1 MARRQFSLA
10 EIEYLRTLPAV
21 ESVTESRI
29 TYARS
34 FQVDCM
40 RRYLHG
46 ERPSS
51 IFIAVG
57 LSPSVVGH
65 KRVERNIARWKH
77 DEQIMREAK
86 RADET
91 ETGAED
97 VRDRVVEIHLGKI
110 QSLTCRIMALTERV
124 DKLEQMVAELRDNA

>member
-1 MARRQFSLA
+1 MA

-21 ESVTESRI
+21 ESVTENRI
-29 TYARS
+29 TYARA
-34 FQVDCM
+34 FQIDCM
-40 RRYLHG
+40 RRYLRG

-51 IFIAVG
+51 IFIAAG

-86 RADET
+86 RAEET

-97 VRDRVVEIHLGKI
+97 VRDRVVETHLGKI
-110 QSLTCRIMALTERV
+110 QSLTCQIMVLSERV
-124 DKLEQMVAELRDNA
+124 DKLEKMVAELRAKA